1 MKKLFIAALSL
12 CSLLAGA
19 QKLDNSLLWK
29 VTGNGLKQ
37 PSYLFGTIHITC
49 DATLDQNVLNALDAT
64 SQLYLELDMDN
75 PGLQMEMM
83 GGMMMKDGITMSSLV
98 SPEDFALLDK
108 FLLENT
114 KISAKMMDRLKPF
127 MITSF
132 LLPGML
138 DCPME
143 SVEMELMKVSKAQ
156 NEETL
161 GLETVQDQLAVF
173 DSIPYEEQMAE
184 LMETVKDN
192 MAKDKAELNKML
204 AMYKA
209 KDLNKLLELMDESE
223 NTLYNQH
230 NDVLL
235 ANRNKNWIP
244 KIEAIAKE
252 KPTFFGVGAA
262 HLSGEDGVIM
272 LLRKKGYKV
281 EAVK

>member
-1 MKKLFIAALSL
+1 MKKLFIAAFGL
-12 CSLLAGA
+12 CSLFAGA

-29 VTGNGLKQ
+29 ISGNGLKQ

-83 GGMMMKDGITMSSLV
+83 SGMMMKDGITMSSLI
-98 SPEDFALLDK
+98 SPEDYAQLDK
-108 FLLENT
+108 FLQENT
-114 KISAKMMDRLKPF
+114 GMGAKMMDRFKPF
-127 MITSF
+127 MITSL

-138 DCPME
+138 DCPMQ

-173 DSIPYEEQMAE
+173 DAIPYEEQMAE
-184 LMETVKDN
+184 LMKTVKDN

-223 NTLYNQH
+223 NKMYNQH

-244 KIEAIAKE
+244 KIESIAKE
-252 KPTFFGVGAA
+252 TPTFFGVGAA
-262 HLSGEDGVIM
+262 HLGGEEGVIM